1 MTPDMSSHRASGRAP
16 DPIPGMAPSPTPR
29 AAPLPRAELHLHLEA
44 CLRPCTA
51 RELADRSG
59 LPIPITAPYTDF
71 AEFSPQYEAARDLVL
86 DLDTLHRVAAELVAD
101 QDARG
106 VSFTEVNLCPA
117 SYRGRIGAD
126 EGLVEAV
133 LAALPRDRFGLILGI
148 QRAEGPE
155 AGWTTTRLAIRS
167 AGSGVTGLGLVGP
180 EPPGP
185 AQWYAEH
192 FAAARVAGLM
202 SVPHAG
208 ETAGADSVRATIDLL
223 APDRI
228 LHGVR
233 SIEDPAVVA
242 DLVERDI
249 CLDVCTTSN
258 VNIGVASSYAE
269 HPIARLVRAGVPVSI
284 ASDGTYLFDTDLDR
298 EYRHAADDCGLTDV
312 ELARIAECSIRFS
325 ARGRTS
331 TPRG

>member
-1 MTPDMSSHRASGRAP
+1 MTSDGSPP
-16 DPIPGMAPSPTPR
+16 DPPHGDGADRRP
-29 AAPLPRAELHLHLEA
+29 ARAELHLHLEA
-44 CLRPCTA
+44 CLRPSTA
-51 RELADRSG
+51 RELADRTG
-59 LPIPITAPYTDF
+59 LPLPRTAPYADF

-86 DLDTLHRVAAELVAD
+86 DLDVLHRVAAELVDD

-106 VSFTEVNLCPA
+106 VAFTEVNLCPA

-126 EGLVEAV
+126 PELVEAV
-133 LAALPRDRFGLILGI
+133 LAALPRDRFGLVLGI

-155 AGWTTTRLAIRS
+155 EGWRTADLAIRY

-185 AQWYAEH
+185 AEWYAEH
-192 FAAARVAGLM
+192 FAAARAAGLM

-208 ETAGADSVRATIDLL
+208 ETGGADSVRATIDHL

-233 SIEDPAVVA
+233 AIEDPSVVE
-242 DLVERDI
+242 DLVARDI
-249 CLDVCTTSN
+249 CLDICPTSN
-258 VNIGVASSYAE
+258 VTIGVAAGYAE
-269 HPIARLVRAGVPVSI
+269 HPLARLVRAGVPVSI

-298 EYRHAADDCGLTDV
+298 EYRHAARDCGLTGE
-312 ELARIAECSIRFS
+312 ELDRIAATSVRYS
-325 ARGRTS
+325 ARGRS
-331 TPRG
+331 MSPGR